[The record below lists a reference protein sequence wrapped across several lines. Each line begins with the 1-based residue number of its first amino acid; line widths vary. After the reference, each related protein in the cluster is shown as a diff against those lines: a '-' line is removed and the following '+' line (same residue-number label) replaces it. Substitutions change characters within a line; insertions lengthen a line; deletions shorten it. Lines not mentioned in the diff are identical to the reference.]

1 MPRSRAKETR
11 RQKARNS
18 MAGRGQITRGGVTSA
33 RGIAKA
39 LNARDVA
46 TARGG
51 TWTAVQVLS
60 IIARV
65 DPLK

>member
-1 MPRSRAKETR
+1 MPRSRARPAT
-11 RQKARNS
+11 AGL
-18 MAGRGQITRGGVTSA
+18 GRGQITRGGVTSA

-39 LNARDVA
+39 LNARGVA

-65 DPLK
+65 APLR